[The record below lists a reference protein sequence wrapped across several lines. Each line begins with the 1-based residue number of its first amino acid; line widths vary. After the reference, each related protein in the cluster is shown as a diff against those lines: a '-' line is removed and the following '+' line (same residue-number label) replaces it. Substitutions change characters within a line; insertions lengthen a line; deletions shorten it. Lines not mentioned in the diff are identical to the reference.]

1 MNRLYTLTLL
11 VLVVLQCLKSQND
24 KFADIGT
31 QVYNLNSKDLVQP
44 QPPMLPNISLPAEN
58 NINARFKVVDPIST
72 KEELAIL
79 LDTLR
84 EKYKPFMRNVAPG
97 CDNNR
102 KQVFLDNFFWR
113 VATTEDSCNF
123 QHVLSGKGKWENV
136 SIPHFGLPI
145 GRATTL
151 YYKEIDL
158 PLDMIKEEAV
168 FICFKGVDYK
178 AHVFVNGNYCGSHEG
193 FFAPFEFDISKLVK
207 SGANTLVIKVEN
219 DLPTTPWGDGR
230 GNTTNGDKIYA
241 ATGPG
246 YDEPNVGWHHGSPG
260 MGIYQDCYIET
271 RSKLHINDI
280 FVRPVPEKSIA
291 EAWIELNNFEEIPVN
306 AKLKLSVYG
315 QNFHDTVISDFEYI
329 PSTVMIPGVGDL
341 AKPSDNE
348 IRILKM
354 GYGVNFLRIP
364 IDMKNFRYWD
374 IENPW
379 LYQIQVKVYDKNNKL
394 TDAKIRQFGMRSFTM
409 DTINS
414 PKGRMYL
421 NGKMIRLRGANTM
434 GFEQQ
439 DVIRKDWNQLRDDIL
454 LAKACNMNFLRTTQ
468 RPVQPEVYDM
478 CDMLGMMN
486 QVDLPLFGSIRRNKV
501 VEAVKQA
508 EEMERLVRSHP
519 STIIA
524 TYINERFPNAE
535 GYPHRSL
542 STTEE
547 YYRLFSALDQAVL
560 LSNPDRVI
568 KAGDGDYNPPS
579 PGLPDSHCY
588 NTWYNGHGLGLGEMY
603 KGYWQTIK
611 PNWYYGCGEF
621 GAEGLDPLNVM
632 HKYYP
637 KNWLPK
643 DKDDEKIWNANRIPS
658 AQTHRFHYMWY
669 NTQTSLK
676 DWIEASQ
683 DYQAWAVKFVS
694 ETFRRDS
701 RMVSFAIH
709 LFIDAWPAGWMKTIM
724 DVDRQPKKAYFAY
737 RNALEPLLTTIRCDR
752 NHFYSNEEA
761 QFELWI
767 SNDLN
772 QSPQNYSVHYQIESK
787 GKVIFSNKTDANI
800 PVNSSQ
806 FQGFFKFKT
815 PNVKNRTNYTLRT
828 ALIDSVGNSIQ
839 QNSFDF
845 EVFPVSHP
853 IVKKVFVAGLKNGK
867 AFNLAKESN
876 VIIVDE
882 IKSADVILFDNYESY
897 STIQNEVDSEVKNGK
912 IALFIELPANQY
924 SIGNS
929 NINVEK
935 TAMGNYY
942 FVSPTT
948 GHPMMKNYKPFD
960 FRFWVNEKSNCISP
974 ILAYTMT
981 GKGWNPILSSGS
993 SNWVSDKGPVMAC
1006 AELKYGE
1013 GVFRICEVQLLD
1025 KLKYNPTA
1033 ALFFR
1038 DLISKN

>member
-1 MNRLYTLTLL
+1 MKRFHILTLFL
-11 VLVVLQCLKSQND
+11 LIFMSGLKSQND

-31 QVYNLNSKDLVQP
+31 QVYDLKSKNLVQP
-44 QPPMLPNISLPAEN
+44 QPLMLSDISLPTVN
-58 NINARFKVVDPIST
+58 NLNVRFKVVNPIST
-72 KEELAIL
+72 KEELAVLI
-79 LDTLR
+79 DTLR
-84 EKYKPFMRNVAPG
+84 EKYKPFMRNLAPV
-97 CDNNR
+97 CKSNR
-102 KQVFLDNFFWR
+102 KQIILDEFKWR
-113 VATTEDSCNF
+113 VANGEDSCNF
-123 QHVLSGKGKWENV
+123 QNVLIGKGKWENV
-136 SIPHFGLPI
+136 SIPHFGPPI

-151 YYKEIDL
+151 YYKELNLNQDIVSQ
-158 PLDMIKEEAV
+158 EAV

-193 FFAPFEFDISKLVK
+193 FFAPFEFNISKAIKL
-207 SGANTLVIKVEN
+207 GTNTLVIKVEN
-219 DLPTTPWGDGR
+219 DLPTTPWGDGK
-230 GNTTNGDKIYA
+230 GNTMNGDKIYA

-280 FVRPVPEKSIA
+280 FVRPLPEKSTA
-291 EAWIELNNFEEIPVN
+291 EAWIEVNNFEDIPVN
-306 AKLKLSVYG
+306 AKLRVSVFG
-315 QNFHDTVISDFEYI
+315 QNFNDTVISDFEYT
-329 PSTVMIPGVGDL
+329 PSTVMVPGIGDL

-348 IRILKM
+348 KRILKM

-374 IENPW
+374 NENPW
-379 LYQIQVKVYDKNNKL
+379 LYQVQVKVYDKNNKL
-394 TDAKIRQFGMRSFTM
+394 TDSKVRQFGMRSFTM
-409 DTINS
+409 DTVNT
-414 PKGRMYL
+414 PKGKMYL

-439 DVIRKDWNQLRDDIL
+439 DVIRKNWDQLRDDIL
-454 LAKACNMNFLRTTQ
+454 LAKACNMNFLRITQ

-478 CDMLGMMN
+478 CDKLGMMN

-535 GYPHRSL
+535 GYTQRSL
-542 STTEE
+542 STSAE

-603 KGYWQTIK
+603 KGYWQPIK

-632 HKYYP
+632 QKYYP
-637 KNWLPK
+637 KSWLPK
-643 DKDDEKIWNANRIPS
+643 NKEDEKIWNANRIPS

-676 DWIEASQ
+676 DWIDASQ

-724 DVDRQPKKAYFAY
+724 DVDRQPKKAFFAY
-737 RNALEPLLTTIRCDR
+737 RNALEPVITSIRCDR
-752 NHFYSNEEA
+752 QHFYVGEEA
-761 QFELWI
+761 PFELWI

-772 QSPQNYSVHYQIESK
+772 QSPDNYFLHYQIEHA
-787 GKVIFSNKTDANI
+787 GKVIFSNKVKADI
-800 PVNSSQ
+800 PVNSSR
-806 FQGFFKFKT
+806 FQGFFKFKA
-815 PNVKNRTNYTLRT
+815 PNVKQRTAYILRT
-828 ALIDSVGNSIQ
+828 ALIDKNGKSIQ

-845 EVFPVSHP
+845 EVFPKISKCNKTAFVSGEIQGKVTQLLQEADIR
-853 IVKKVFVAGLKNGK
+853 IVN
-867 AFNLAKESN
+867 NMN
-876 VIIVDE
+876 D
-882 IKSADVILFDNYESY
+882 ADVLLFENYDSY
-897 STIQNEVDSEVKNGK
+897 IQIQEEVNEQVSKGK
-912 IALFIELPANQY
+912 IALFVELPAKQY
-924 SIGNS
+924 SIGKS
-929 NINVEK
+929 ILKIEK
-935 TAMGNYY
+935 TAMGDYY
-942 FVSPTT
+942 FVSPLTN
-948 GHPMMKNYKPFD
+948 HPMVQKYKPFD

-981 GKGWNPILSSGS
+981 GDKWTPIIKSGA
-993 SNWVSDKGPVMAC
+993 SNWVGDKGSVMAC

-1025 KLKYNPTA
+1025 RLNYNPTA
-1033 ALFFR
+1033 RLFFN
-1038 DLISKN
+1038 DLLSK